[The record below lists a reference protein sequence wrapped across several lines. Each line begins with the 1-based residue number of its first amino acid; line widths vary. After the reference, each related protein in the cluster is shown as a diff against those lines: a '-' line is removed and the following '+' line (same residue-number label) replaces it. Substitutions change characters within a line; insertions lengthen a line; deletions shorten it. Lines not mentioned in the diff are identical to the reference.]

1 MYHHPA
7 GPAPTVMGGH
17 VVQTQRTLH
26 ALVGV
31 AIALSAILT
40 GLAFALSYAHLQS
53 IADTN
58 GLPVEW
64 RSWMWPAT
72 VDLFIVIGDVLTVAA
87 LLSGRPPLRGLL
99 VTSGGTLASIA
110 VNVSGVGA
118 HRPAMEYVIAAV
130 PPVAAQVAF
139 SVIMWQLHELISR
152 ATPVTTPDQADDQSV
167 YRDETHMTTPEQPGQ
182 TTPTSLDDH
191 RALTLTDGLL
201 TTQQV
206 MDMIGKSRVTI
217 GRYNRDGK
225 LVPVRTGPNGV
236 NYYHPD
242 HVAAFTA

>member
-1 MYHHPA
+1 M
-7 GPAPTVMGGH
+7 
-17 VVQTQRTLH
+17 QTQRTLH

-152 ATPVTTPDQADDQSV
+152 ATPVTTPVTTPDQADDQSV
-167 YRDETHMTTPEQPGQ
+167 YNEETPV
-182 TTPTSLDDH
+182 TSLPEH
-191 RALTLTDGLL
+191 RILTLSDGLL
-201 TTQQV
+201 TTAQV
-206 MDMIGKSRVTI
+206 MTILGVSRVTI
-217 GRYNRDGK
+217 GRYNKSGK
-225 LVPVRTGPNGV
+225 LTPVTTGPNGV
-236 NYYHPD
+236 NYYHPE
-242 HVAAFTA
+242 HVTALTA

>member
-1 MYHHPA
+1 M
-7 GPAPTVMGGH
+7 
-17 VVQTQRTLH
+17 QTQRTLH

-152 ATPVTTPDQADDQSV
+152 ATPATTPVTTPDTPDDQSV
-167 YRDETHMTTPEQPGQ
+167 YSEDTPMTTPTDQPA
-182 TTPTSLDDH
+182 TPV
-191 RALTLTDGLL
+191 LTLSDRLL
-201 TTQQV
+201 TTAQV
-206 MDMIGKSRVTI
+206 MTILGVSRVTI
-217 GRYNRDGK
+217 GRYKRDGK
-225 LVPVRTGPNGV
+225 LTPVTTGPNGV

-242 HVAAFTA
+242 HVAALTA